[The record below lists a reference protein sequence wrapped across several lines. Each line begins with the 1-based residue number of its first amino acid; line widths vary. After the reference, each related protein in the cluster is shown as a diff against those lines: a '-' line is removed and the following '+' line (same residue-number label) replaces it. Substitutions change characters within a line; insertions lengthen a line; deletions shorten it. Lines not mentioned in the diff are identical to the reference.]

1 MKTYKKFD
9 SLIRGFYIIIGLAL
23 FLAISS
29 SIDSPTPLDVQQDQI
44 TDIPAA
50 VVQKPVEIKPEPPKP
65 KPKITDYRYVALYGS
80 TLHRGLGSLGEQDL
94 EATIVRAK
102 KVAEQYQPFSEE
114 PIKPSLEIITTVAS
128 AGPTD
133 DGDYSQ
139 ETDGGKL
146 QAIIQRAKEEDIYV
160 ILDFQPGRD
169 TFLDQLKQYE
179 SLLLEPHV
187 GVGLDP
193 EWRLLTPQAR
203 HLVTVGSVSAE
214 ELNQASS
221 WLADLTKTHDLPQKI
236 FMIHQFKSM
245 MIQNRETL
253 DTSRGELAYVIHVDG
268 FGTLGQKRETWNK
281 ITTGLP
287 PNTHTAWKN
296 FYDEDLPTPTPGQTM
311 QQTPK
316 PLVITYQ

>member
-1 MKTYKKFD
+1 MKTYKKLD
-9 SLIRGFYIIIGLAL
+9 SLIRGFYVIVGLAL
-23 FLAISS
+23 FFAVSA
-29 SIDSPTPLDVQQDQI
+29 SIERSTPLDVQKDHI
-44 TDIPAA
+44 ADTATVI
-50 VVQKPVEIKPEPPKP
+50 VQKPAEIKPEPPEP
-65 KPKITDYRYVALYGS
+65 KPKIADYRYVALYGS

-94 EATIVRAK
+94 EATLIRARQ
-102 KVAEQYQPFSEE
+102 VAEQYQPFSEE

-139 ETDGGKL
+139 ETDGDKL
-146 QAIIQRAKEEDIYV
+146 QSIIQRAKEENMYV

-203 HLVTVGSVSAE
+203 HLVTVGSVSAQ

-221 WLADLTKTHDLPQKI
+221 WLADLTKAHDLPQKM
-236 FMIHQFKSM
+236 FLVHQFKSI

-253 DTSRGELAYVIHVDG
+253 DTSREELAYVIHVDG

-281 ITTGLP
+281 ITTDLP

-296 FYDEDLPTPTPGQTM
+296 FYDEDLPTPTPEQTM
-311 QQTPK
+311 QQAPK